1 MNAKMHHFAYDLFHN
16 DANQP
21 AGIKTSHP
29 FLYLLPL
36 PPTPSPLFWARFGVG
51 KTNLPSSGPEVS
63 LELIYWNS
71 GFNLRWDPGGIAA
84 VVK

>member
-1 MNAKMHHFAYDLFHN
+1 MSDKIHHFVYDLFHN

-21 AGIKTSHP
+21 AGSKISHP

-36 PPTPSPLFWARFGVG
+36 PPPPPLVSERERQ
-51 KTNLPSSGPEVS
+51 TLPSSGPEVS

-71 GFNLRWDPGGIAA
+71 GFNLRWDPGGIGA

>member
-1 MNAKMHHFAYDLFHN
+1 MNAKMHHFAYGLFHN

-36 PPTPSPLFWARFGVG
+36 LPLPPLFSGLVSERERQ
-51 KTNLPSSGPEVS
+51 TLPSSGPEVS